1 MDSYNSKGLCEG
13 GITFEKGYDFGYYTA
28 SKETQSI
35 ITQKD
40 NTITQLLERLAE
52 KDRQL
57 LDETYKTT
65 NLQYEL
71 TEVTTE
77 LHGEQT
83 ERQFLETENQTLI
96 TDLADTAFEN
106 RDQRFKIDDLELNL
120 SKFTQVKSTWGGEQ
134 LWVFDFYT
142 KKVFQEH
149 TTTQFD
155 FDIDHE
161 TQIIYI
167 SGKKGRKTHPTKS
180 GTWYHHQFPSTLED
194 GTHVLDGLHSR
205 NRKYYFDTHNFQLF
219 NINLL
224 YSRLF

>member
-1 MDSYNSKGLCEG
+1 MDSYNSMGLSEG
-13 GITFEKGYDFGYYTA
+13 A

-35 ITQKD
+35 IAQIE
-40 NTITQLLERLAE
+40 NTFTQLLERIATME
-52 KDRQL
+52 QQL
-57 LDETYKTT
+57 LDETN
-65 NLQYEL
+65 NLQHEL

-83 ERQFLETENQTLI
+83 ERQLLETENQTLV
-96 TDLADTAFEN
+96 TYLADKAFEN
-106 RDQRFKIDDLELNL
+106 RDLRFKNDEFELNL
-120 SKFTQVKSTWGGEQ
+120 SKFTQVKSTWGEQQ

-142 KKVFQEH
+142 NKVFQEH
-149 TTTQFD
+149 STTQFD

-161 TQIIYI
+161 SQIIYI

-180 GTWYHHQFPSTLED
+180 GTWYHHQFPSTLDD

>member
-1 MDSYNSKGLCEG
+1 M
-13 GITFEKGYDFGYYTA
+13 FEKGYDFGCYTA
-28 SKETQSI
+28 SKESQLI

-40 NTITQLLERLAE
+40 HTIKQLLERIAKME
-52 KDRQL
+52 QQL
-57 LDETYKTT
+57 LDESYNTT
-65 NLQYEL
+65 NLHYEL
-71 TEVTTE
+71 TELTST

-83 ERQFLETENQTLI
+83 ERQLLQNDNQTLLS
-96 TDLADTAFEN
+96 DLADTAFEN
-106 RDQRFKIDDLELNL
+106 RDLRTECDDLELNL

-161 TQIIYI
+161 LQIIYI

-180 GTWYHHQFPSTLED
+180 GTWYHHHFPSTLDD

-219 NINLL
+219 NINLY
-224 YSRLF
+224 YSTLF